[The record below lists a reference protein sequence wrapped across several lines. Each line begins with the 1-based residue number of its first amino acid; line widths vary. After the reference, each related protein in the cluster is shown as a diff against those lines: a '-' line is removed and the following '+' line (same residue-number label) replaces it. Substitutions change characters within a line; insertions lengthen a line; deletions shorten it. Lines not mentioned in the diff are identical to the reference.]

1 MTAIR
6 YLLLPF
12 LLVACTGSDKEQNA
26 ISNDGISSAAKSANI
41 LPIKLTH
48 GFVTNMLQDQKTK
61 ATIVG
66 TVDASN
72 KDDLTSTAIVL
83 AEQVAKLGIDM
94 VEVTLDRNDLGELAT
109 ENRYKHYVRVA
120 YAPDLKRS
128 IAFDRNWEI
137 AVAEDVVS
145 KQMILASNQ
154 YHELY
159 NKYVQA
165 GMNGDK
171 ADKKAGASIAKDF
184 GLAPDWRLPLDNLR
198 DTKLSRAD
206 FFIKSEPQNFSAIE
220 KIIGCLKN
228 KMNFTIKS
236 CE

>member
-1 MTAIR
+1 MRAIR
-6 YLLLPF
+6 FFLLPF
-12 LLVACTGSDKEQNA
+12 LLVACTASEKEQNV
-26 ISNDGISSAAKSANI
+26 INNEGISPAAKSANV

-48 GFVTNMLQDQKTK
+48 GFVTNMLQGQKTK
-61 ATIVG
+61 ATIVA
-66 TVDASN
+66 TVDAGN
-72 KDDLTSTAIVL
+72 KDDWTTTAIVL

-109 ENRYKHYVRVA
+109 ENRYKHYVRVS
-120 YAPDLKRS
+120 YAPDLNRS
-128 IAFDRNWEI
+128 TAFERNWEI

-145 KQMILASNQ
+145 KKMILATNQ
-154 YHELY
+154 YHDLY
-159 NKYVQA
+159 GKYVQA

-171 ADKKAGASIAKDF
+171 ADKKAGAAVAKDF
-184 GLAPDWRLPLDNLR
+184 DLAPDWRLPLGNLA